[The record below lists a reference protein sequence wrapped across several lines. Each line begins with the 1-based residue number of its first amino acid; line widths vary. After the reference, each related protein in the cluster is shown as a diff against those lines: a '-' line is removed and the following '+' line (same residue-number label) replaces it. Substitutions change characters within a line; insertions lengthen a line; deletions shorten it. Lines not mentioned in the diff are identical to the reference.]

1 MAADPHA
8 SEPANRLAH
17 WARNFADEH
26 RLDSAELSIAPPLH
40 PDEVAGLGL
49 ALGMNL
55 VTIETTGQ
63 FRLAGADAG
72 KGPYNLFSRGR
83 APALNREYLI
93 QIAAFAEL
101 VAHHGWPASQVAFEY
116 DAFDLAVLDA
126 SGRLVVAAEAK
137 RDQRSL
143 ETTLAK
149 LSTATPDELATP
161 ATADQRKAAALV
173 RLRPQVFCAIA
184 PGVRR
189 WFTLCVDDGS
199 LRLVPCEEPPR
210 GPRGDVDCPICGAEE
225 DVRGTPAPGGRI
237 RLSCAGCGHRWSRTP
252 RHPCPRCGSGE
263 VEESGYTGWSYEDVE
278 EARED
283 PNAEWYYVDWQVFR
297 CRNCRNVWQV
307 GSRAQ

>member
-8 SEPANRLAH
+8 SELANRLAG
-17 WARNFADEH
+17 WARAFADEH
-26 RLDSAELSIAPPLH
+26 GLASPELRIVPPLH
-40 PDEVAGLGL
+40 PDEAGGLAL

-55 VTIETTGQ
+55 VTIEATGQ
-63 FRLAGADAG
+63 FRLAGAAAG

-101 VAHHGWPASQVAFEY
+101 VVRHGWPARQVAFEY
-116 DAFDLAVLDA
+116 DAFDLAVLD
-126 SGRLVVAAEAK
+126 GTGHLVIAAEAK

-149 LSTATPDELATP
+149 MSTTTVEELSAP
-161 ATADQRKAAALV
+161 ATGDHRKAAALV

-189 WFTLCVDDGS
+189 WFTVAVDAGS
-199 LRLVPCEEPPR
+199 PRLIPFEEPPR
-210 GPRGDVDCPICGAEE
+210 GPRGDLECLVCGAAE
-225 DVRGTPAPGGRI
+225 DVRGAPARGGRI
-237 RLSCAGCGHRWSRTP
+237 GLLCGGCGHRWSRTP
-252 RHPCPRCGSGE
+252 RRPCPRCGSGE
-263 VEESGYTGWSYEDVE
+263 VEEGGYTGWAYENVE
-278 EARED
+278 DARDD
-283 PNAEWYYVDWQVFR
+283 PNADWHYVDWQVFR
-297 CRNCRNVWQV
+297 CRNCHNVWQV